1 MQNQVVLINDV
12 LREASKFLHR
22 DYFELENLQNSARS
36 IKVFVDKA
44 KTRVADNL
52 QKSLT
57 KYYKTII
64 FDPTELDLSNLDLT
78 GPIVLVDTL
87 DGTYNFE
94 RAIPFFALVVT
105 ILTAKQG
112 KISAEKVAINFP
124 VLGEIYYAEQGKG
137 SWFERY
143 SFNFGTGTIR
153 LRVSVNSK
161 LEDSL
166 ISCSYQQLQLA
177 QKISTNIR
185 IFESYAY
192 QIALLISGKS
202 EIALLPNKPIT
213 QGLDLLVREAGGL
226 SYVKNNVFIASN
238 YQIQEKLQKVLF

>member
-1 MQNQVVLINDV
+1 MQNQLGLINEA

-22 DYFELENLQNSARS
+22 DYLELENLQNSAKSRRS
-36 IKVFVDKA
+36 FVEKA
-44 KTRVADNL
+44 KIRVTESL
-52 QKSLT
+52 QKSLS

-64 FDPTELDLSNLDLT
+64 FDSTDLDLSGLDFT
-78 GPIVLVDTL
+78 GSVALVDTL

-124 VLGEIYYAEQGKG
+124 VLGDIYYAEQGKG
-137 SWFERY
+137 TWLEKH
-143 SFNFGTGTIR
+143 SFNFGGGTIR
-153 LRVSVNSK
+153 LRVAVNNK

-166 ISCSYQQLQLA
+166 VSCNYPQLELA

-202 EIALLPNKPIT
+202 DIALLTNNPIT
-213 QGLDLLVREAGGL
+213 QGLDLLIREAGGL
-226 SYVKNNVFIASN
+226 SYVKNNIFIASN
-238 YQIQEKLQKVLF
+238 HQIQEKLQKVLF

>member
-1 MQNQVVLINDV
+1 MQNQVVLINDA

-177 QKISTNIR
+177 QKSSTNIR

-213 QGLDLLVREAGGL
+213 YGLDLLVREAGGL

>member
-1 MQNQVVLINDV
+1 MQNQVVLINDA

-64 FDPTELDLSNLDLT
+64 FDPTDLDLSNLDLT

-143 SFNFGTGTIR
+143 SFNFGAGTIR

-213 QGLDLLVREAGGL
+213 HGLDLLVREAGGL
-226 SYVKNNVFIASN
+226 SCVKNNVFFASN

>member
-1 MQNQVVLINDV
+1 MQNQVVLINDA

-52 QKSLT
+52 QKLLT

-213 QGLDLLVREAGGL
+213 YGLDLLVREAGGL

>member
-1 MQNQVVLINDV
+1 MQNQVVLINDA

>member
-1 MQNQVVLINDV
+1 MQNQVVLINDA

-213 QGLDLLVREAGGL
+213 YGLDLLVREAGGL

>member
-1 MQNQVVLINDV
+1 MQNQVVLINDA

-137 SWFERY
+137 TWFERY

-213 QGLDLLVREAGGL
+213 HGLDLLVREAGGL
-226 SYVKNNVFIASN
+226 SCVKNNVFFASN

>member
-1 MQNQVVLINDV
+1 MQNQVVLINDA

-44 KTRVADNL
+44 KTRVSDNL

-64 FDPTELDLSNLDLT
+64 FDPTDLDLSNLDLT

-213 QGLDLLVREAGGL
+213 HGLDLLVREAGGL
-226 SYVKNNVFIASN
+226 SCVKNNVFFASN

>member
-1 MQNQVVLINDV
+1 MQNQLILINEA

-22 DYFELENLQNSARS
+22 DYFELENLQSSVKSRKS
-36 IKVFVDKA
+36 FVDKA
-44 KTRVADNL
+44 KIRVTENL

-64 FDPTELDLSNLDLT
+64 FDSTDLDLAGLDFT
-78 GPIVLVDTL
+78 GPIALVDSL
-87 DGTYNFE
+87 DGVYNFE

-105 ILTAKQG
+105 MLTKKQE

-124 VLGEIYYAEQGKG
+124 ILGDIYYAEQGKG
-137 SWFERY
+137 SWLERH
-143 SFNFGTGTIR
+143 SFNFGGETLR
-153 LRVSVNSK
+153 LRVSVNNK

-166 ISCSYQQLQLA
+166 VSCNYPQLEVA

-202 EIALLPNKPIT
+202 DIALLPSKPIT
-213 QGLDLLVREAGGL
+213 HGLDLLIREAGGL
-226 SYVKNNVFIASN
+226 SYIKNNIFIASN
-238 YQIQEKLQKVLF
+238 HQIQEKLQKSLF

>member
-1 MQNQVVLINDV
+1 MQNQVVLINDA

-213 QGLDLLVREAGGL
+213 HGLDLLVREAGGL
-226 SYVKNNVFIASN
+226 SCVKNNVFFASN

>member
-1 MQNQVVLINDV
+1 MQNQVVLINDA

-143 SFNFGTGTIR
+143 SFNFGIGTIR

-213 QGLDLLVREAGGL
+213 YGLDLLVREAGGL

>member
-1 MQNQVVLINDV
+1 MQNQVVLINDA

-185 IFESYAY
+185 VFESYAY

-213 QGLDLLVREAGGL
+213 HGLDLLVREAGGL
-226 SYVKNNVFIASN
+226 SCVKNNVFFASN

>member
-1 MQNQVVLINDV
+1 MQNQVILINDA

-143 SFNFGTGTIR
+143 SFNFGIGTIR

-213 QGLDLLVREAGGL
+213 YGLDLLVREAGGL

>member
-1 MQNQVVLINDV
+1 MQNQLILINEA

-22 DYFELENLQNSARS
+22 DYFELENLQSSVKSRRS
-36 IKVFVDKA
+36 FVDKA
-44 KTRVADNL
+44 KIRVTENL

-64 FDPTELDLSNLDLT
+64 FDSTELDLSGLDFT
-78 GPIVLVDTL
+78 GPVALVDSL
-87 DGTYNFE
+87 DGVYNFE
-94 RAIPFFALVVT
+94 RAIPFFALVVA
-105 ILTAKQG
+105 ILTKKQE

-124 VLGEIYYAEQGKG
+124 ILGDIYYAEQG
-137 SWFERY
+137 
-143 SFNFGTGTIR
+143 GTLR
-153 LRVSVNSK
+153 LRVSVNNK

-166 ISCSYQQLQLA
+166 VSCNYPQLEVA

-202 EIALLPNKPIT
+202 DIALLPSKPIT
-213 QGLDLLVREAGGL
+213 HGLDLLIREAGGL
-226 SYVKNNVFIASN
+226 SYIKNNIFIASN
-238 YQIQEKLQKVLF
+238 HQIQEKLQKSLF

>member
-1 MQNQVVLINDV
+1 MQNQLILINEA

-22 DYFELENLQNSARS
+22 DYFELENLQSSVKSRRS
-36 IKVFVDKA
+36 FVDKA
-44 KTRVADNL
+44 KIRVTENL

-213 QGLDLLVREAGGL
+213 YGLDLLVREAGGL